1 MKPLSGKN
9 PPPNPDRNPFMI
21 QLAEFD
27 LSTHYLGLPVKSPPL
42 ADQPERVRQLERAGA
57 GAITLHSLFEEQ
69 IRLDEQATEF
79 FTEAYDDTFGEA
91 LTYFPRLEDF
101 NIGPEQYLT
110 KIRNLK
116 EVTDLPIIGSLNGVS
131 FGGWVQYATA
141 IEEAGAD
148 ALELNFY
155 HIATNPEE
163 SGSEVE
169 GRLLEVLMR
178 IRECVHIPIAVK
190 LSPFYS
196 ALPHLAVKLTSAGAN
211 GLVLFNRFY
220 QPDIDIEMQETL
232 ATIKSKKDST
242 NVFGLIAD
250 QTPLPTADIY
260 WSTFMNQE
268 TAFFTGTERIAYLTK
283 FPVVFVGIEKLRR
296 GYYQIRFEELAEPPY
311 IKNDHS
317 ILDNYIVK
325 SGKDLQSG
333 FGHIADGNL
342 NVLKTSL

>member
-1 MKPLSGKN
+1 
-9 PPPNPDRNPFMI
+9 MI

-27 LSTHYLGLPVKSPPL
+27 LSTHYLGLPVKSPLIIGASPL

-232 ATIKSKKDST
+232 AHLQLSDSSELPMRLRWIAALYGKVEAELISSGGVHEPEDLIKVLMTGATGVQIVSCLLKK
-242 NVFGLIAD
+242 GPAHL
-250 QTPLPTADIY
+250 
-260 WSTFMNQE
+260 
-268 TAFFTGTERIAYLTK
+268 AYLRNGLTQWMREHDYK
-283 FPVVFVGIEKLRR
+283 SIRELR
-296 GYYQIRFEELAEPPY
+296 GSMSMLNCPDPEAFERANY
-311 IKNDHS
+311 MR
-317 ILDNYIVK
+317 ILQ
-325 SGKDLQSG
+325 GWRM
-333 FGHIADGNL
+333 
-342 NVLKTSL
+342 